1 MSLYSNDSLY
11 GAQFFVGLVEDRDDP
26 EQLGRVRVRAFG
38 IHTEDKD
45 KIPTDTLP
53 WATPVMP
60 YTSASISGIGT
71 SPTGPVEGTWV
82 IGIFLDGGE
91 MQQPAVLG
99 TIVGN
104 PVEVMDKTKGFS
116 DPEGLYPIIEDDNIF
131 LSNQD
136 GVTEEGESDVSRLA
150 RGDTIDHSTI
160 DSKRPGEK
168 ILAVKDKARIKDI
181 PTAVPPKIP
190 TVKDG
195 APPGKGRRTYR
206 TGFHTD
212 KDLDGNSFEYWDR
225 LKWNEPTARHGGQNE
240 DAPAPINLDETIRGS
255 AKAIDPLKSKYPLNH
270 VHVTERGH
278 VFEVDDSPNAE
289 RIHQYHSKG
298 TYTEIQPNGTRVTKV
313 VGDDYEIVMHD
324 KNVLVSGNVNITVD
338 GGDLR
343 LYVKKDDGVLDRGG
357 DMYIET
363 DGDLN
368 LNIKGDMNTKI
379 IGTESKEVSTD
390 SVTNITGKHDLR
402 VGKTMIHQVYGK
414 HTLTNHS
421 NYSVITTGNVSMKGF
436 AGFNIGAGL
445 GMLLESTLDMKL
457 VATKNLKLE
466 GVVKAD
472 LQSALIDIGSPAAG
486 TMEASIFAATLVNVG
501 TALTT
506 KVGIAAIDIDIDASA
521 TVDIDGARI
530 DLN

>member
-11 GAQFFVGLVEDRDDP
+11 GAQFFVGVVEDRDDP

-91 MQQPAVLG
+91 MQQPAILG

-195 APPGKGRRTYR
+195 APPGKGTRKYR

-212 KDLDGNSFEYWDR
+212 EDRSGNSFEYWDR
-225 LKWNEPTARHGGQNE
+225 LKWNEPTARYGGQNE
-240 DAPAPINLDETIRGS
+240 DDPAPINLDETIRGS
-255 AKAIDPLKSKYPLNH
+255 ARAIYPLKSKYPLNH

-278 VFEVDDSPNAE
+278 VFEADDSPNAE

-343 LYVKKDDGVLDRGG
+343 LYVHKEDGAEKGG

-379 IGTESKEVSTD
+379 IGTESKEVSSD
-390 SVTNITGKHDLR
+390 SVTNIKGKRNLR
-402 VGKTMIHQVYGK
+402 VGNTMIHSVQGD
-414 HTLTNHS
+414 HTLINHS
-421 NYSVITTGNVSMKGF
+421 NYYILTAGHVTMTGTR
-436 AGFNIGAGL
+436 GFNISAGL
-445 GMLLESTLDMKL
+445 GMVLSSETDMKL
-457 VATKNLKLE
+457 VAKTNLALE
-466 GVVKAD
+466 GVVKAE
-472 LQSALIDIGSPAAG
+472 LQSALIDIGSIAAN
-486 TMEASIFAATLVNVG
+486 TTIASIYGALVNVG
-501 TALTT
+501 TDATT
-506 KVGIAAIDIDIDASA
+506 KVDVKAIAIDIDAEA

>member
-11 GAQFFVGLVEDRDDP
+11 GAQFFVGVVEDRDDP

-160 DSKRPGEK
+160 NSKRPGEK
-168 ILAVKDKARIKDI
+168 ILAVKSKARIKDI
-181 PTAVPPKIP
+181 PTAVPPKIS

-212 KDLDGNSFEYWDR
+212 KDYSGNSFEYWDR
-225 LKWNEPTARHGGQNE
+225 LKWNEPTARYGGQNE

-255 AKAIDPLKSKYPLNH
+255 ARAIDPLKSKYPLNH

-343 LYVKKDDGVLDRGG
+343 LYVKKEDGAEKGG

-379 IGTESKEVSTD
+379 IGTESKEVSSD
-390 SVTNITGKHDLR
+390 SATNITGKRNLR
-402 VGKTMIHQVYGK
+402 VGKTMNHSVQGD

-421 NYSVITTGNVSMKGF
+421 NYSVITTGYAMMTGTQ
-436 AGFNIGAGL
+436 GFNISAGL
-445 GMLLESTLDMKL
+445 GMTLTSATDMKL
-457 VATKNLKLE
+457 VAATNLKLE

-472 LQSALIDIGSPAAG
+472 LQSALIDIGSTTAG
-486 TMEASIFAATLVNVG
+486 TTIASIYGALVNVG
-501 TALTT
+501 AATTT
-506 KVGIAAIDIDIDASA
+506 KVDVKAIAIDIDASA
-521 TVDIDGARI
+521 IVNIDGARI